1 MIVHPNH
8 PLTFGE
14 PGSLGTIIRTPYFHR
29 NDQIFNYSGSPDVK
43 MMSDIVTNH
52 NFADPDENKNIQL
65 GFRWWFS
72 NMFLFSTLC
81 TWGNDPNF
89 DLRIFFRNGWRKT
102 TRKHPK
108 TCRHQCGF
116 AVLFGI
122 LQNWCR
128 WIPSGDVFFLRGV
141 IPTRWAQK
149 NSDKSGQKRSNFPM
163 NGGDCRWFSKG
174 NPRLFQGNR
183 VVKVKYC
190 SSFGQTWILLG
201 CPRKL
206 VNG

>member
-1 MIVHPNH
+1 M
-8 PLTFGE
+8 
-14 PGSLGTIIRTPYFHR
+14 
-29 NDQIFNYSGSPDVK
+29 K

-52 NFADPDENKNIQL
+52 NFADPGESKNIQL

-89 DLRIFFRNGWRKT
+89 DLSIFFQNGWRKT
-102 TRKHPK
+102 TRKHPRRAGISVDSLSSLASFK
-108 TCRHQCGF
+108 TG
-116 AVLFGI
+116 AVWHPQGTI
-122 LQNWCR
+122 
-128 WIPSGDVFFLRGV
+128 FFLRGV

-183 VVKVKYC
+183 VVKVKYF
-190 SSFGQTWILLG
+190 SSFGQINRG
-201 CPRKL
+201 P
-206 VNG
+206 